1 MEIHTEFVT
10 ERTTW
15 IVEGGKKILFDD
27 FEDATENELLD
38 LLPRVA
44 DYILE
49 NDIQEVRRLTN
60 VRNCSSSTKV
70 VDVSK
75 MATLKIRENMKKA
88 AVYGATTL
96 QRVLVMFVSN
106 FVQLDIV
113 MFATKQEAIEYLLT
127 DD

>member
-10 ERTTW
+10 ERTSW
-15 IVEGGKKILFDD
+15 IVERGTRILFDD
-27 FEDATENELLD
+27 YEGATENELLE
-38 LLPRVA
+38 LIPQVA

-75 MATLKIRENMKKA
+75 MATLKIRSNMKKA